1 MTTTYVNVQDWLKSE
16 PAPEMVTKV
25 LDLIN
30 RGAKKSIRLDI
41 LQITRTITK
50 MQKTMAEMEKY
61 GIDIPKDFGRKISD
75 LEFEIESMK
84 LDLEGVTKPKKEK
97 KKKEVVSE

>member
-1 MTTTYVNVQDWLKSE
+1 MTTTYLNVQDWLQSD

-41 LQITRTITK
+41 LQKTRTINK
-50 MQKTMAEMEKY
+50 MQKTMTEMEKY
-61 GIDIPKDFGRKISD
+61 GIDVPKDFQRKITD

-97 KKKEVVSE
+97 KKKEVIVE